1 MQHDT
6 IAILVF
12 RVQFEWTVC
21 YRQYTILA
29 SPIIELPGL
38 RGGGRFGLH
47 CSANWCKAHDRRPK
61 FSVQETRTRNSHE
74 KLGPIYAHKT
84 HKNLTRETWRL
95 MIQTKTLWQS
105 F

>member
-1 MQHDT
+1 MSVKETEKHVEYSEFDRCST
-6 IAILVF
+6 PAA
-12 RVQFEWTVC
+12 RDAGPG
-21 YRQYTILA
+21 A
-29 SPIIELPGL
+29 SIPPP
-38 RGGGRFGLH
+38 
-47 CSANWCKAHDRRPK
+47 KAHDRRPK